1 MLNLPM
7 KQRRGIQSLIRK
19 VIIMI
24 NEDTMF
30 RLMHRIH
37 LLLEVYEEAGEM
49 DVDERISLKRALDVA
64 ADRWFNAD

>member
-1 MLNLPM
+1 MSF
-7 KQRRGIQSLIRK
+7 QSLIRK

-37 LLLEVYEEAGEM
+37 LLLEAYEEAGEM
-49 DVDERISLKRALDVA
+49 DVDERISLKRVLDVA
-64 ADRWFNAD
+64 VDRWFNAD